1 MCGRYAQF
9 RDADDLVNVFRI
21 QLVTPDAAELLPS
34 WNVAPTQAVRI
45 VRDATDVSPAPIR
58 TLELARWGLVPHWA
72 KDPAIGSRMI
82 NARSET
88 VAEKPSYRGPIR
100 YSRCVVVADGY
111 YEWQA
116 PEAGRRLKTPH
127 YIYRADGGVIAFAGM
142 YSLWREELMT
152 CTILTRAARAELAEL
167 HEREPV
173 ILNSDVIDSWLDPAI
188 KEPEEAISML
198 ELAPPELTHHVVS
211 TEVNA
216 VRNNAPH
223 LIEPATLL

>member
-45 VRDATDVSPAPIR
+45 VRDATDVSPTPIR

-116 PEAGRRLKTPH
+116 PEVGRRLKTPH

-142 YSLWREELMT
+142 YSLWGEELMT

-188 KEPEEAISML
+188 QEPEEAISML
-198 ELAPPELTHHVVS
+198 ALAPPELTHHVVS

-223 LIEPATLL
+223 LIESATLL